1 MDRECEVRRSSVLLT
16 PENCPNG
23 WDIPPGDSFMVRGP
37 EYLTN
42 KVKVPGGEYLLK
54 PLGFDWIK
62 GAAKICEILN
72 DEKHRVRKAID
83 EEVSHGNQPFVWAFN
98 LQCHNYCDV
107 PSLKRTV
114 SPN

>member
-1 MDRECEVRRSSVLLT
+1 LT

-62 GAAKICEILN
+62 GAAKY
-72 DEKHRVRKAID
+72 VR
-83 EEVSHGNQPFVWAFN
+83 S
-98 LQCHNYCDV
+98 
-107 PSLKRTV
+107 
-114 SPN
+114 